1 MSCTVLCT
9 STLFEHVLFSEST
22 SLLLTGGH
30 EKILRI
36 FDLNRP
42 DAPPKEVDNSPGSI
56 RTVAW
61 LHSDQTILSSNSDA
75 GGVRLW
81 DLRTEKIARV
91 LETKS
96 PVTSAE
102 VSQDGRYI
110 TTADGNSV
118 KFWDANHFG
127 MVKSYTMPCMVESA
141 SLEPTMGN
149 MFVAGGGICGFV
161 FLIFIPEKKLLATRD
176 IMARFIVCVLLL
188 VVNHIHL
195 DLKMEQSEY
204 GRR

>member
-1 MSCTVLCT
+1 MQSSSRLC
-9 STLFEHVLFSEST
+9 SWVNRASRAASGSADFSAKIWDALAGDELRCFVHKHIVRACAFSEST

-30 EKILRI
+30 DKILRI

-81 DLRTEKIARV
+81 DLRTQNIARV
-91 LETKS
+91 LDTKS

-102 VSQDGRYI
+102 VSQDRRYI
-110 TTADGNSV
+110 TTAASDGWSTQT
-118 KFWDANHFG
+118 FPD
-127 MVKSYTMPCMVESA
+127 
-141 SLEPTMGN
+141 
-149 MFVAGGGICGFV
+149 FVAF
-161 FLIFIPEKKLLATRD
+161 RWSD
-176 IMARFIVCVLLL
+176 
-188 VVNHIHL
+188 
-195 DLKMEQSEY
+195 
-204 GRR
+204 